1 VLAMNIV
8 QVYRIYPTEA
18 DCIAHIEK
26 VRWQGKPICP
36 YCESDHASA
45 MPKEQRHHC
54 NNCKTS
60 FSATVKTIFHHTH
73 LPLQKWFVALSLILN
88 AKKGI
93 AARQLGRDLEVSKNT
108 AWFLAMRIRRAMQ
121 ESPEQRALLQGIV
134 EADETYVGG
143 KPRKGNRTAGGTH
156 KRGRGTDKTPVIGVV
171 ERGGKVYIK
180 AVKHV
185 DAKTL
190 NQFVREH
197 IDAEKTT
204 VMTDE
209 FTGYIK
215 LATFVAHKTVN
226 HQVEYVSGNI
236 HTNTLEGFWS
246 LLKRGMIGQY
256 HKVSK
261 RYLPRYL
268 DEFSYRYNNRKNDN
282 VFGITLEKALG
293 VFNVQGN

>member
-1 VLAMNIV
+1 MNIV
-8 QVYRIYPTEA
+8 QVYRIFPTEA

-26 VRWQGKPICP
+26 VRWPDKPFCP
-36 YCESDHASA
+36 YCGSDRTTA

-73 LPLQKWFVALSLILN
+73 LALQKWFVAISLVLN

-93 AARQLGRDLEVSKNT
+93 AARQLGRDLEVNKDT
-108 AWFLAMRIRRAMQ
+108 AWYLAMRIRRAMKEDPQ
-121 ESPEQRALLQGIV
+121 QRVLLQGIA

-143 KPRKGNRTAGGTH
+143 KPRKGNGPMGTH
-156 KRGRGTDKTPVIGVV
+156 KRGRGTDKTPVIGIV
-171 ERGGKVYIK
+171 ERGGKVYAK
-180 AVKHV
+180 AVRHV

-190 NQFVREH
+190 REFIREH

-209 FTGYIK
+209 FAGYLG

-226 HQVEYVSGNI
+226 HKVQYVSGNI

-246 LLKRGMIGQY
+246 LLKRGMIGQF

-268 DEFSYRYNNRKNDN
+268 DEFSYRYNNRESADI
-282 VFGITLEKALG
+282 FGNTLERALG
-293 VFNVQGN
+293 VKA

>member
-1 VLAMNIV
+1 MNIV
-8 QVYRIYPTEA
+8 QVYRIFPTEA

-26 VRWQGKPICP
+26 VRWPDKPFCP
-36 YCESDHASA
+36 YCGSDRTTA

-73 LPLQKWFVALSLILN
+73 LALQKWYV
-88 AKKGI
+88 
-93 AARQLGRDLEVSKNT
+93 
-108 AWFLAMRIRRAMQ
+108 AMRIRRAMKEDPQ
-121 ESPEQRALLQGIV
+121 QRVLLQGIA

-143 KPRKGNRTAGGTH
+143 KPRKGNGPMGTH
-156 KRGRGTDKTPVIGVV
+156 KRGRGTDKTPVIGIV
-171 ERGGKVYIK
+171 ERGGKVYAK
-180 AVKHV
+180 AVRHV

-190 NQFVREH
+190 REFIREH

-209 FTGYIK
+209 FAGYLG

-226 HQVEYVSGNI
+226 HKVQYVSGNI

-246 LLKRGMIGQY
+246 LLKRGMIGQF

-268 DEFSYRYNNRKNDN
+268 DEFSYRYKNRETSDM
-282 VFGITLEKALG
+282 FGLTLERALG
-293 VFNVQGN
+293 IKT

>member
-1 VLAMNIV
+1 MNIV
-8 QVYRIYPTEA
+8 QVYRIFPKES
-18 DCIAHIEK
+18 DCIAHIEQ
-26 VRWQGKPICP
+26 VRWKGDPVCP
-36 YCESDHASA
+36 YCGSDRATA
-45 MPKEQRHHC
+45 MPKEQRYHC

-73 LPLQKWFVALSLILN
+73 LPLQKWFVALSLVLN

-93 AARQLGRDLEVSKNT
+93 AARQLARDLEVNKDT
-108 AWFLAMRIRRAMQ
+108 AWYLAMRIRRAMQ
-121 ESPEQRALLQGIV
+121 EDPAQRALLQGIV

-143 KPRKGNRTAGGTH
+143 KPRKGNSTTGGTH
-156 KRGRGTDKTPVIGVV
+156 KRGRGTDKAPVIGIV
-171 ERGGKVYIK
+171 ERGGKVI
-180 AVKHV
+180 VKVARRV
-185 DAKTL
+185 DGRTL
-190 NQFVREH
+190 RQFIREH

-209 FTGYIK
+209 FAGYLR
-215 LATFVAHKTVN
+215 LATFVAHKSVN
-226 HQVEYVSGNI
+226 HKVQYVSGNI

-268 DEFSYRYNNRKNDN
+268 DEFSYRYNHRKSDD
-282 VFGITLEKALG
+282 VFGLTLENALG
-293 VFNVQGN
+293 VSRV